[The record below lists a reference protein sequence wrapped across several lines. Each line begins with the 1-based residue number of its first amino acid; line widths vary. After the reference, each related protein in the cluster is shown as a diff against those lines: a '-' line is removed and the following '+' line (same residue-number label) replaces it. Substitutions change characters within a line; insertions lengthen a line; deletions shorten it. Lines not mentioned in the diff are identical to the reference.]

1 MRILTLLTAAAALA
15 YTVQPAEA
23 GAIRYLGRQIKGGSQ
38 EAANA
43 TVGAGET
50 VGKTT
55 AGAVATGANAT
66 KKGATAVGGGAAE
79 VGVATGQAAKTGA
92 GAVEKGAVT
101 TAKAVPGVPGAVGH
115 GVKAGTNK
123 VWKAI
128 W

>member
-1 MRILTLLTAAAALA
+1 MRILTLLAAAAALA

-23 GAIRYLGRQIKGGSQ
+23 GAIRYLGHQIKGGSQ

-55 AGAVATGANAT
+55 AGAVGSGANAT

-79 VGVATGQAAKTGA
+79 VGAATGNAAKAGA
-92 GAVEKGAVT
+92 GAVKNGAVATAKGAE
-101 TAKAVPGVPGAVGH
+101 AAPGAVGH
-115 GVKAGTNK
+115 GVKVGSNK